1 MTNVVQSIP
10 LEKLLPHPGNCN
22 RMSRADFARLTAH
35 IKRTGRYEPV
45 VVRPDP
51 VREGNLQI
59 LNGHHRVEAL
69 KKLGYAQADCVVW
82 QVPDDEADVLLATL
96 NRLCGRDDLHKRSE
110 LIKRLSRRL
119 SIKEMAR
126 LLPDGKKQIERLKAL
141 QKPLISPAAKANV
154 FAEAVVF
161 FLTPEQKVIV
171 DRVLKLAESTATE
184 EAGQGRAPLIP
195 STGRAKRKAAAL
207 VKIAQHFIAKIENQ
221 QLKS

>member
-1 MTNVVQSIP
+1 
-10 LEKLLPHPGNCN
+10 
-22 RMSRADFARLTAH
+22 MSKADFARLCAH

-126 LLPDGKKQIERLKAL
+126 LLPDGKNQLQRLKDL
-141 QKPLISPAAKANV
+141 QKPVVLSAAKANV

-161 FLTPEQKVIV
+161 FLTAEQKAVV
-171 DRVLKLAESTATE
+171 DKALNLAENTATE
-184 EAGQGRAPLIP
+184 EAGQ
-195 STGRAKRKAAAL
+195 GRAKRKAAAL
-207 VKIAQHFIAKIENQ
+207 VKIAQHFMAKIEDQ

>member
-1 MTNVVQSIP
+1 MKNVIQSIP

-22 RMSRADFARLTAH
+22 RMSKADFARLTAH
-35 IKRTGRYEPV
+35 IKRTGRYEPI
-45 VVRPDP
+45 VVRPHPDHYDSY
-51 VREGNLQI
+51 QI

-126 LLPDGKKQIERLKAL
+126 LLPDGKKQLQRLKAL
-141 QKPLISPAAKANV
+141 QKPVEPQAAKANV
-154 FAEAVVF
+154 FANAVVF
-161 FLTPEQKVIV
+161 FLAAQQKVIV
-171 DRVLKLAESTATE
+171 DRALKLAENTTTETST
-184 EAGQGRAPLIP
+184 
-195 STGRAKRKAAAL
+195 AKRKAAGL
-207 VKIAQHFIAKIENQ
+207 VKIAQDFIAKVETHE
-221 QLKS
+221 LKN

>member
-1 MTNVVQSIP
+1 MANVVRTIA

-22 RMSRADFARLTAH
+22 RMSKADFARLCAH
-35 IKRTGRYEPV
+35 IKRTGRYEPI
-45 VVRPDP
+45 VVRPHPDHH
-51 VREGNLQI
+51 NSYQI

-69 KKLGYAQADCVVW
+69 KKLRYAQADCVVW
-82 QVPDDEADVLLATL
+82 QVPDDEADILLATL

-126 LLPDGKKQIERLKAL
+126 LLPDGKNQLQRLKDL
-141 QKPLISPAAKANV
+141 QKPVVLSAAKANV

-171 DRVLKLAESTATE
+171 DRALKLAENTTTETST
-184 EAGQGRAPLIP
+184 
-195 STGRAKRKAAAL
+195 AKRKAAAL
-207 VKIAQHFIAKIENQ
+207 VKIAQHSIAKIKNH
-221 QLKS
+221 QLQR

>member
-1 MTNVVQSIP
+1 MTNVVQTIA

-22 RMSRADFARLTAH
+22 RMSKADFARLCAH

-45 VVRPDP
+45 VVRPHP
-51 VREGNLQI
+51 GHRGSYQI

-69 KKLGYAQADCVVW
+69 KKLSCARADCVVW

-119 SIKEMAR
+119 SIKEMVR
-126 LLPDGKKQIERLKAL
+126 LLPDGKNQLQRLKDL
-141 QKPLISPAAKANV
+141 QKPVVLSAAKANV

-161 FLTPEQKVIV
+161 FLTPEQKVVV
-171 DRVLKLAESTATE
+171 DRALKLAERTTTE
-184 EAGQGRAPLIP
+184 EAGQ
-195 STGRAKRKAAAL
+195 GRAKRKAAAL